1 MHRPARTLAHAA
13 RGNLAALAI
22 ALAIAGVQPAALA
35 KPPHADQHELV
46 SGRSRH
52 AQGGVS
58 LDAVVRQMEQRFN
71 ARVVRAETREE
82 KGRTVYVLRLL
93 SEDGKVWTVKVD
105 ADSGAV
111 L

>member
-1 MHRPARTLAHAA
+1 MLRPARTTSHGA
-13 RGNLAALAI
+13 RRILAALAI
-22 ALAIAGVQPAALA
+22 ASWIVSAAPAWA
-35 KPPHADQHELV
+35 KSPHADRGEPART
-46 SGRSRH
+46 GSRY

>member
-1 MHRPARTLAHAA
+1 MQRPARSISHAV
-13 RGNLAALAI
+13 RGSLAALAI
-22 ALAIAGVQPAALA
+22 ALAAGQPAAW
-35 KPPHADQHELV
+35 AD
-46 SGRSRH
+46 SRH
-52 AQGGVS
+52 GKSREAAEPESRYAQGGVS

>member
-1 MHRPARTLAHAA
+1 V
-13 RGNLAALAI
+13 AALAT
-22 ALAIAGVQPAALA
+22 ALWVVSAPPAAWA
-35 KPPHADQHELV
+35 KSPHADEREPARA
-46 SGRSRH
+46 GSRY

>member
-1 MHRPARTLAHAA
+1 MLRPARTTSHGA
-13 RGNLAALAI
+13 RRILAALAI
-22 ALAIAGVQPAALA
+22 AFWIVSAPPVWA
-35 KPPHADQHELV
+35 KSPHADGGEPAKA
-46 SGRSRH
+46 GSRY

>member
-1 MHRPARTLAHAA
+1 MQRPTRLTP
-13 RGNLAALAI
+13 NLARSFLAPLAI
-22 ALAIAGVQPAALA
+22 ALCIAGGQPAAWA
-35 KPPHADQHELV
+35 KSPRAD
-46 SGRSRH
+46 GRTTAEAGSRH

-71 ARVVRAETREE
+71 ARVVRAETRQE

-93 SEDGKVWTVKVD
+93 SADGKVWTVKVD

>member
-1 MHRPARTLAHAA
+1 MQRPARTLVHVA
-13 RGNLAALAI
+13 RRSLAALAI
-22 ALAIAGVQPAALA
+22 ALAIAGVQPVAWA
-35 KPPHADQHELV
+35 KAPHADKHEPAQ
-46 SGRSRH
+46 GRSRH
-52 AQGGVS
+52 AQGGIS

>member
-1 MHRPARTLAHAA
+1 M
-13 RGNLAALAI
+13 LAI
-22 ALAIAGVQPAALA
+22 ALAAGQPAAA
-35 KPPHADQHELV
+35 WADSRQGKSREAAE
-46 SGRSRH
+46 SGSRY

-71 ARVVRAETREE
+71 ARVVRAETRQE

>member
-1 MHRPARTLAHAA
+1 MQRPARTVCHGARQRLA
-13 RGNLAALAI
+13 GLAI
-22 ALAIAGVQPAALA
+22 ALALAGVQPAAWA
-35 KPPHADQHELV
+35 KPPHVDRHEPA
-46 SGRSRH
+46 GRESRH
-52 AQGGVS
+52 AEGGVS
-58 LDAVVRQMEQRFN
+58 LDTVVRQMEQRFN
-71 ARVVRAETREE
+71 ARVVRAETRQE

>member
-1 MHRPARTLAHAA
+1 MLRPARTTSPAA
-13 RGNLAALAI
+13 RRILAALVIAFAI
-22 ALAIAGVQPAALA
+22 ASAQPAAWA
-35 KPPHADQHELV
+35 KAPHADKREPARA
-46 SGRSRH
+46 GSRY
-52 AQGGVS
+52 AQGAVS

>member
-1 MHRPARTLAHAA
+1 MPRPARTTSQAA
-13 RGNLAALAI
+13 RRILAALAI
-22 ALAIAGVQPAALA
+22 VCSIVSAPAAWS
-35 KPPHADQHELV
+35 E
-46 SGRSRH
+46 SRH
-52 AQGGVS
+52 ADRREPARAASRYAQGAVS
-58 LDAVVRQMEQRFN
+58 LDAIVRQMEQRFN

>member
-1 MHRPARTLAHAA
+1 M
-13 RGNLAALAI
+13 
-22 ALAIAGVQPAALA
+22 
-35 KPPHADQHELV
+35 
-46 SGRSRH
+46 
-52 AQGGVS
+52 S

>member
-1 MHRPARTLAHAA
+1 M
-13 RGNLAALAI
+13 LAALAI
-22 ALAIAGVQPAALA
+22 AFWFASASPATWA
-35 KPPHADQHELV
+35 KSPHGDRGESAKA
-46 SGRSRH
+46 RSRY

-58 LDAVVRQMEQRFN
+58 LDAVVRQMEQQFN